1 MEGSL
6 NDLAKVRLLRA
17 KDFLNIVET
26 IITGLNKNK

>member
-26 IITGLNKNK
+26 IITSVNEEK